1 MPHQEGTTCKHSW
14 RWQLDILSNIIKF
27 KCKRLTWLA
36 VALSINTPHFYLW
49 PVPMII
55 GNVLNVQTN
64 LSHKKNLREKSVYQT
79 PNALK
84 RSTCFFEKLSV
95 ISHWLLY
102 ILYLLWKGTTLISIR
117 SVALRIKKK
126 ASILRIILHYLELH
140 KN

>member
-1 MPHQEGTTCKHSW
+1 MSHQEGTTCKHSW

-36 VALSINTPHFYLW
+36 VALSINTPYFYLW
-49 PVPMII
+49 PVRKII
-55 GNVLNVQTN
+55 GNALNVQTN
-64 LSHKKNLREKSVYQT
+64 LSHKK
-79 PNALK
+79 PK
-84 RSTCFFEKLSV
+84 RKVRISNTKCFKVEHVFFGKLSV

-102 ILYLLWKGTTLISIR
+102 VLYLLWKGTTLISIR

-126 ASILRIILHYLELH
+126 VSILRIILHYLELH